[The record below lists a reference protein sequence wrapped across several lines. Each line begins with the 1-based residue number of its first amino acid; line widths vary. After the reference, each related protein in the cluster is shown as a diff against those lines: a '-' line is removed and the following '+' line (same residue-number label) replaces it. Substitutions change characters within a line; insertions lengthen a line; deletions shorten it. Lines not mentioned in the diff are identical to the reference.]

1 MLVSKLSMK
10 VEFCR
15 RVLISDRVFF
25 KIYLQGLLKLNFAE
39 ELCSLDVF
47 RKQVMFDGGL
57 FEASWLF
64 TYTLFIGNFFSLNL
78 IYTPE
83 DIWVFCQKMPYTFIF
98 RILFYLS

>member
-1 MLVSKLSMK
+1 MLVSKLSMT

-57 FEASWLF
+57 FEAKRARVGCLHIHYSLE
-64 TYTLFIGNFFSLNL
+64 TFSA
-78 IYTPE
+78 
-83 DIWVFCQKMPYTFIF
+83 
-98 RILFYLS
+98 